1 MKKYIIILFSMI
13 TFASGIAIGQIKPI
27 KRGQKPNTEKT
38 KTKSSKQS
46 KGKGQVKSPS
56 KTNTINVY
64 SEEQFL
70 KALGSNRTIVLQ
82 NSLNL
87 SNIID
92 YNLVL
97 SGYRNLTIIGK
108 NSSISLIVS
117 TTTVTIL
124 SFESCDNI
132 TISDLNMGHAEEGN
146 NGCSEGVLV
155 FTDCSRVNLSNCD
168 IYGCGWFGV
177 RFNNTHN
184 VDCINSVIHDCDYDM
199 FEINNSSNIKIKNT
213 VFNESWTGTMIRA
226 SESRNIQFVDCIF
239 VDKNNTEWDYYPKGC
254 FDLNCNITLTNCTI
268 RTTSAFG
275 YGDTN
280 FINQSRCKWYNGK
293 PSDK

>member
-1 MKKYIIILFSMI
+1 MKRIRIYAIASFIVLFVATTVI
-13 TFASGIAIGQIKPI
+13 NAQNPI
-27 KRGQKPNTEKT
+27 KRPKKSNNRTEQTSNKGT
-38 KTKSSKQS
+38 KQS
-46 KGKGQVKSPS
+46 KNKSS
-56 KTNTINVY
+56 RKQSNAQSNTINVY
-64 SEEQFL
+64 SEKQFL
-70 KALGSNRTIVLQ
+70 DALGSNRTIVLQ

-97 SGYRNLTIIGK
+97 SGYSNLTIKGK

-132 TISDLNMGHAEEGN
+132 TISCLKMGHAEKGN
-146 NGCSEGVLV
+146 NGCSEGVLI
-155 FTDCSRVNLSNCD
+155 FTDCSSVNLSNCD

-177 RFNNTHN
+177 RFNNTQN

-199 FEINNSSNIKIKNT
+199 FEINNSSNIRIKNT
-213 VFNESWTGTMIRA
+213 IFNESWTGTMIRA
-226 SESRNIQFVDCIF
+226 SESKKIQFIDCSFI
-239 VDKNNTEWDYYPKGC
+239 DKINTEWDYYPQGC

-275 YGDTN
+275 YGNTN
-280 FINQSRCKWYNGK
+280 FINQSGCKWQ
-293 PSDK
+293 